1 MDSGSDSLQD
11 KVPSLIDAALD
22 DLQRGLSRKQFT
34 SAQLAQAYKARI
46 AEVNSIFN
54 DVVDI
59 NPDAE
64 TTARELDR
72 ERQEKGPRRI
82 EATSSSTVLPG
93 ARPSAEAGIVKRLR
107 EAGALILGT
116 ANLSEFAGFRHT
128 NANPGWSARGGQA
141 TGIF

>member
-1 MDSGSDSLQD
+1 MTGGQTDGACCSLLHGLPFPL
-11 KVPSLIDAALD
+11 KNNISAL
-22 DLQRGLSRKQFT
+22 
-34 SAQLAQAYKARI
+34 
-46 AEVNSIFN
+46 N
-54 DVVDI
+54 
-59 NPDAE
+59 
-64 TTARELDR
+64 
-72 ERQEKGPRRI
+72 RI

>member
-1 MDSGSDSLQD
+1 MSAWRTLSIHVMLFCLRSFPLLNHACVQLLSHTRKRGEERRKMDSGSDSLQD

-72 ERQEKGPRRI
+72 ERQEKGPRR
-82 EATSSSTVLPG
+82 
-93 ARPSAEAGIVKRLR
+93 
-107 EAGALILGT
+107 
-116 ANLSEFAGFRHT
+116 
-128 NANPGWSARGGQA
+128 
-141 TGIF
+141 